1 MSRLNDAIGKIE
13 TALAEL
19 TSSLEQLTQ
28 QQSAPAADTSAPA
41 IDVPAIDVNELE
53 AMKAEL
59 GEAVRL
65 LESVQTATQSS
76 DEASS

>member
-19 TSSLEQLTQ
+19 TSSLEQLTE
-28 QQSAPAADTSAPA
+28 QQSAPAGATSA
-41 IDVPAIDVNELE
+41 PAIDVNELE

-65 LESVQTATQSS
+65 LESVQTSTQSS

>member
-41 IDVPAIDVNELE
+41 IDVNELE

-65 LESVQTATQSS
+65 LESVQTSAQPS
-76 DEASS
+76 DEGSS

>member
-19 TSSLEQLTQ
+19 TSSLEQLTE
-28 QQSAPAADTSAPA
+28 QQSVPAAHTSA
-41 IDVPAIDVNELE
+41 PAIDVNELE

-65 LESVQTATQSS
+65 LESVQTSTQSS

>member
-19 TSSLEQLTQ
+19 TSSLEHLSE
-28 QQSAPAADTSAPA
+28 QQSAPAAHTAAPA
-41 IDVPAIDVNELE
+41 IDASELQ

-65 LESVQTATQSS
+65 LESVQTSAQPS

>member
-19 TSSLEQLTQ
+19 TSSLEQLTE
-28 QQSAPAADTSAPA
+28 QQSAPTVDTSA
-41 IDVPAIDVNELE
+41 PAIDVNELE

-65 LESVQTATQSS
+65 LESVQTSTQSS

>member
-1 MSRLNDAIGKIE
+1 MSRLNDVIGKIE

-19 TSSLEQLTQ
+19 TSSLEHLTE
-28 QQSAPAADTSAPA
+28 QQSAPA
-41 IDVPAIDVNELE
+41 IDAPAIDVNELE

-65 LESVQTATQSS
+65 LESVQTSTQSS

>member
-13 TALAEL
+13 TAPAEL
-19 TSSLEQLTQ
+19 TSSLEQLTE
-28 QQSAPAADTSAPA
+28 QQSAPAADTSA
-41 IDVPAIDVNELE
+41 PAIDVNELE

-65 LESVQTATQSS
+65 LESVQTSTQSS